1 MSETATIQQGLL
13 DTFEQLSLPQQEL
26 LHFAKFLR
34 QKTTAIFSHQ
44 VQKKQA
50 DWKAFIQET
59 SGAWQDIPT
68 YEG

>member
-13 DTFEQLSLPQQEL
+13 DTFEQLSLPQQQEL

-44 VQKKQA
+44 VPKA

-59 SGAWQDIPT
+59 SGAW
-68 YEG
+68 